1 MPASSIAVIVF
12 GFSTFSDESALL
24 SAEASDCISPSD
36 GAVLAVLPALDVV
49 LLEQAAV
56 PTSSA
61 AHRRTDNALV
71 AGLINLNHSSVPKI
85 LIQDPDKSKRIGY
98 FGYLNLSES

>member
-1 MPASSIAVIVF
+1 MAVIVL
-12 GFSTFSDESALL
+12 GFSTVSDDSAVLP
-24 SAEASDCISPSD
+24 SEAADCVSPPD
-36 GAVLAVLPALDVV
+36 EAVLAVWVV
-49 LLEQAAV
+49 PEQAAV

-61 AHRRTDNALV
+61 AHRKTDNAFV